1 MEWLLQKD
9 PKKRPTLGQ
18 AIGVA
23 ALKKHAA
30 ALAKGYRPISVPERQ
45 RRAEGKDLE
54 QQVYT
59 VLTLH
64 TNCQY
69 NVSTAV

>member
-18 AIGVA
+18 AIGVP

-45 RRAEGKDLE
+45 RRAEGRDLE
-54 QQVYT
+54 QQVCIA
-59 VLTLH
+59 VTLSM
-64 TNCQY
+64 TCQ
-69 NVSTAV
+69 